1 LAIFAASRKVA
12 AIFVVLARGFSR
24 HFATPNSAESMR
36 ITPYFRTPCC
46 SNTLAIRQAIFT
58 AERNFSR
65 AAASPIAE
73 SPTVPG
79 QTGATS
85 DPTVK
90 PWAAIMSAIARSS
103 ASVASGFV
111 CGRKRK

>member
-1 LAIFAASRKVA
+1 LA
-12 AIFVVLARGFSR
+12 VLAAGFSR
-24 HFATPNSAESMR
+24 HVATPNSAESIR
-36 ITPYFRTPCC
+36 ITPYFRTPCF
-46 SNTLAIRQAIFT
+46 SNRVAIRQAIFT

-85 DPTVK
+85 DPTAK
-90 PWAAIMSAIARSS
+90 P
-103 ASVASGFV
+103 
-111 CGRKRK
+111 